1 MPVLCSKIDG
11 CVDYFVSNFVLRC
24 ARSIGDK
31 TVKLIISRLIEEKYI
46 FDVTDKSYQEK
57 RYFQRNE
64 ISDPDKFVPM
74 TLTSVEE
81 ANMF

>member
-1 MPVLCSKIDG
+1 ME
-11 CVDYFVSNFVLRC
+11 
-24 ARSIGDK
+24 
-31 TVKLIISRLIEEKYI
+31 LIIDRLIKGEYI

-57 RYFQRNE
+57 RYLARNE

>member
-1 MPVLCSKIDG
+1 MTSTLITLPQ
-11 CVDYFVSNFVLRC
+11 
-24 ARSIGDK
+24 IGKK
-31 TVKLIISRLIEEKYI
+31 TVELIINCLIREEYI

-57 RYFQRNE
+57 RYLQRNE

-74 TLTSVEE
+74 KLTSVEE